1 MLKVDLTILYK
12 DDIRYTLP
20 NYLII
25 TEHDANAIRQY
36 IKDRSTSSTVKGF
49 NIPWLPDHLFN
60 LKIKKVIFTNV
71 FDSKEVYRSD
81 EEYYQDDQESS
92 ENVPSENESDH
103 DREHEEKYEE
113 PELSPNGKYV
123 AKKYMQKLEIRN
135 SAPER
140 IRKLAEAINKC
151 ENGAVG
157 EEYDNSDVRKFA
169 SLPNVS
175 DDEIMRA
182 RQLYYSAY

>member
-25 TEHDANAIRQY
+25 TEHDANAIRKY
-36 IKDRSTSSTVKGF
+36 IKDRSNSSTVKGF

-60 LKIKKVIFTNV
+60 LKIKRVIFTNV
-71 FDSKEVYRSD
+71 FDNKEVYRS
-81 EEYYQDDQESS
+81 EEEDYENDDQE
-92 ENVPSENESDH
+92 PSENESEH
-103 DREHEEKYEE
+103 KHEENYEE

-123 AKKYMQKLEIRN
+123 AKKYMQKLELRN
-135 SAPER
+135 AAPER

-175 DDEIMRA
+175 DDEILRA

>member
-1 MLKVDLTILYK
+1 MLKVDLTIVYK

-36 IKDRSTSSTVKGF
+36 IKDRSNSSTVKGF

-60 LKIKKVIFTNV
+60 LKIKRIIFTNV
-71 FDSKEVYRSD
+71 FDNKEVYRSGED
-81 EEYYQDDQESS
+81 YENGEQQSSENESS
-92 ENVPSENESDH
+92 ENESH
-103 DREHEEKYEE
+103 DEEPKYEE

-135 SAPER
+135 AAPER

-175 DDEIMRA
+175 DDEILKA